1 MPAFNP
7 KKLHVHFD
15 DQINTENSIFPR
27 KYTLTH
33 SDTTG
38 DLFLTI
44 GQNYDYKKFSNLYSK
59 LLRDEV
65 LGEWKNDEQTRL
77 DIYCHCSGGIAL
89 GSTKWRYSI
98 FRYHMPMVLEAICYG
113 DKSFLAKNQYLQKA
127 LIYVNFHARKKAF
140 DRIEK
145 WGTVQ
150 DFMPEN
156 VKIKEIV
163 KTK

>member
-1 MPAFNP
+1 MSAFNP
-7 KKLHVHFD
+7 EKLHVHFND
-15 DQINTENSIFPR
+15 KINSEHLLFPR

-44 GQNYDYKKFSNLYSK
+44 GKNYEYKKFSNLYSK
-59 LLRDEV
+59 LFRDEV
-65 LGEWKNDEQTRL
+65 LGEWKNAKQTRL
-77 DIYCHCSGGIAL
+77 DIHCHCSGGIVL
-89 GSTKWRYSI
+89 GSAKWRYSI
-98 FRYHMPMVLEAICYG
+98 FRFHMPMVLEAICYG

-127 LIYVNFHARKKAF
+127 PIYVNFHARKKAF

-145 WGTVQ
+145 WGIVQ

-156 VKIKEIV
+156 SPFRDLLTEP
-163 KTK
+163 